1 MGINKTI
8 TNFLITTLNNN
19 MKIIKITLISLLLI
33 TSVGCM
39 NHKNDEPIE
48 FTVYE
53 TRVTMDKDG
62 NITYYKVKPNEE

>member
-1 MGINKTI
+1 
-8 TNFLITTLNNN
+8 

-33 TSVGCM
+33 TSVGCIS
-39 NHKNDEPIE
+39 HDTKPVE

-62 NITYYKVKPNEE
+62 TITYYKVKPNEE